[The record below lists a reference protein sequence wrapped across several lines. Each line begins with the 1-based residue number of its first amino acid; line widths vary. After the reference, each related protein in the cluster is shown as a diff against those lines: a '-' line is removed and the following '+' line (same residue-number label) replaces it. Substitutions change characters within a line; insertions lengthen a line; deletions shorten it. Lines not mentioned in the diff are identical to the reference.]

1 MKIGRL
7 FPDLL
12 SALGRAASPEAGFAL
27 ALRRLVVLAE
37 ADAAGLAFSPGRGPR
52 TLVTAGTRRGS
63 RLDAWIRAGLAGPL
77 RGAGLRALRESP
89 PGWRHRQPPAVLR
102 ACLGD
107 PARPLGQLVLLG
119 KSGRRGLHAGAIPAS
134 FPREF
139 GLAMEQVW
147 RLHERTVHLEVLN
160 ELTRLIA
167 STVELSRVYPAVGRA
182 VGRLI
187 AFDAL
192 GVSLLDRDR
201 EELSVVEIPR
211 DAASRT
217 RELRIPLK
225 DTLAE
230 WVATEGA
237 PRRVDDV
244 ADPGVPA
251 PARAY
256 LSERGFRSAVLVP
269 LVTGGETIGTLNV
282 THRAPGAFTDSD
294 VEALAEV
301 ARPLASAVEHAR
313 LHAETVGRAQTLAA
327 LNETAQLI
335 TSRLDVR
342 AVLDAISRSVTA
354 LIGSTG
360 CGIGLFDADRTAIEH
375 VAAHGFRTRAWSA
388 LSVPVGEGIIGRAAA
403 DGVPIRV
410 ADIRLDPRSA
420 LRDVDEEEGIRS
432 MLVVPLQ
439 VGGDSIGVLS
449 AYSRAP
455 GFFSAGDQTLLE
467 AFADQAG
474 IAIQNARLFE
484 ESQRRAR
491 QTEALLEAGRAV
503 SRSLDTGDTIR
514 VILEQARAVL
524 GGQSCTVF
532 SLDPAT
538 GELYPAAS
546 LDLGPEA
553 AGRIRVRVGEGVTG
567 LAVQERRPLQSE
579 DVADD
584 PRVRYPQITAASGLR
599 SMLAT
604 PLLVGDRAV
613 GALTVLRSDVHH
625 FTDEEQAL
633 AAAFASQ
640 AAIALEN
647 ARLFSAARTYSEQL
661 ESMVE
666 ERTRQL
672 DDQRRFVEVV
682 LEALPLGL
690 YVLARDL
697 TVVRA
702 NPAGALALGGGAVV
716 RRPFLDL
723 LPEAAGPPV
732 RAFLDA
738 VLGARRVG
746 QAEHDVVLGGD
757 ARTLR
762 FTGAPVRAPGEAST
776 HAVVLVEDVTLHK
789 RLERQMLL
797 TERLTTAGRLV
808 AGVAHEL
815 NNPLAT
821 IAGCAEAL
829 RERAQDPALAG
840 LDAFKD
846 FPSYLGLIEDEAYRC
861 KEFTSSLLQFIR
873 EPGSRR
879 AGTDLN
885 GLVDKTLEL
894 LRHQPRFAESQM
906 RTDLDS
912 SLPEIVANEGQLRQ
926 VFLGLA
932 ANALEAMDGRGTLL
946 VRTRRAGPDEVEV
959 AFVDRGPGIAEH
971 VLARIFDPFFTTKP
985 PGQGTGLGLA
995 IAQGIVA
1002 DHAGRIEVTSLV
1014 GEGSVFRVLL
1024 TVTPVEEDLA
1034 APAADV
1040 DGDAGR

>member
-1 MKIGRL
+1 MLVGR
-7 FPDLL
+7 
-12 SALGRAASPEAGFAL
+12 
-27 ALRRLVVLAE
+27 
-37 ADAAGLAFSPGRGPR
+37 
-52 TLVTAGTRRGS
+52 
-63 RLDAWIRAGLAGPL
+63 
-77 RGAGLRALRESP
+77 
-89 PGWRHRQPPAVLR
+89 
-102 ACLGD
+102 
-107 PARPLGQLVLLG
+107 
-119 KSGRRGLHAGAIPAS
+119 SGRRGLQAGAIPRR

-139 GLAMEQVW
+139 GLTMEQVW
-147 RLHERTVHLEVLN
+147 RLHERTVRLEVLN

-167 STVELSRVYPAVGRA
+167 STVELSRVYPAVARA

-192 GVSLLDRDR
+192 AVSLLDRDR
-201 EELSVVEIPR
+201 GELSVVEISREARAPTR
-211 DAASRT
+211 D
-217 RELRIPLK
+217 LRIPSR

-230 WVATEGA
+230 WVVTEGS

-244 ADPGVPA
+244 REASVPA
-251 PARAY
+251 PARAF
-256 LSERGFRSAVLVP
+256 LADRGYRSAILVP

-282 THRAPGAFTDSD
+282 THRAPGAFTDGD

-335 TSRLDVR
+335 TARLDVR
-342 AVLDAISRSVTA
+342 AVLDAISRSVTG

-360 CGIGLFDADRTAIEH
+360 CGIGLFNAERTAIAH

-388 LSVPVGEGIIGRAAA
+388 LEIPVGEGIIGRAAA
-403 DGVPIRV
+403 EGMPIRV

-432 MLVVPLQ
+432 LLVVPLR
-439 VGGDSIGVLS
+439 VGGDAIGVLS
-449 AYSRAP
+449 AFSRTP

-491 QTEALLEAGRAV
+491 QTQALLEAGRAV
-503 SRSLDTGDTIR
+503 SRSLEVGETIR
-514 VILEQARAVL
+514 VILEQAREVL
-524 GGQSCTVF
+524 GVQSCGVF
-532 SLDPAT
+532 TLDPST

-546 LDLGPEA
+546 LDLDPA
-553 AGRIRVRVGEGVTG
+553 SASRIRIRVGEGVTG

-579 DVADD
+579 DVEGD
-584 PRVRYPQITAASGLR
+584 PRVRFPQITAASGLR

-604 PLLVGDRAV
+604 PLLVGDRAI

-647 ARLFSAARTYSEQL
+647 ARLFSSALTYSEQL
-661 ESMVE
+661 ESMVA

-672 DDQRRFVEVV
+672 EDQRRFVEVV

-690 YVLARDL
+690 YVLDRDL
-697 TVVRA
+697 VVVSA
-702 NPAGALALGGGAVV
+702 NPAGALALGGGAVA
-716 RRPFLDL
+716 RRPFPSLV
-723 LPEAAGPPV
+723 PEAARPPV
-732 RAFLDA
+732 EAFLDE
-738 VLGARRVG
+738 VFETRRVR
-746 QAEHDVVLGGD
+746 QDEHDVVLSGD

-762 FTGAPVRAPGEAST
+762 FTGAPVQAPGEAPT
-776 HAVVLVEDVTLHK
+776 HAVIVVEDVTLQK

-861 KEFTSSLLQFIR
+861 KEFTASLLQFIR

-879 AGTDLN
+879 APTDLN

-906 RTDLDS
+906 RTDLDAA
-912 SLPEIVANEGQLRQ
+912 LPEIVANEGQLRQ

-932 ANALEAMDGRGTLL
+932 GNALEAMDGRGTLV
-946 VRTRRAGPDEVEV
+946 VRSRRAGADEVEV
-959 AFVDRGPGIAEH
+959 AFVDRGPGIPEH
-971 VLARIFDPFFTTKP
+971 ILSRIFDPFFTTKP

-1002 DHAGRIEVTSLV
+1002 DHGGRIEVTSLV

-1024 TVTPVEEDLA
+1024 PVAPPEDVARASA
-1034 APAADV
+1034 AARPGA
-1040 DGDAGR
+1040 GDAPR